1 MPNQVVHPVPWDAS
15 LASQQIHVCTRDH
28 LKDQKLKTH
37 HHLSAAT
44 LLLLVVRSSR
54 SWWHLDLTYQ
64 RNPQSLLREG
74 IGGSGTGVLL
84 SQGTTS
90 LTTGTEFPNS
100 APPQAQLSSQGREH
114 LHLTHLQPFFSP
126 SQVGWLGM
134 GGKVRESRDW
144 ADPNQEKSRSRS
156 GHL

>member
-134 GGKVRESRDW
+134 GGKVRESGDW